1 MARIPSSSAGDRLWF
16 SLGAE
21 QTMGMPAASA
31 RRWTYEEVLALIDEQ
46 EDRSI
51 RYEFA
56 DGELLVTP
64 APGGYH
70 QRIILDLLRLL
81 DPYLRKHEVGE
92 VRLGPSPV
100 AVAERMLFQPD
111 LFVVPF
117 INGKRPRAD
126 VPVTSALLIVEV
138 LSDGS
143 RRHDRLTKRYHY
155 QRAGVPEYWI
165 FDQDAQVVERWQPSN
180 ERPEILSAE
189 LRWHPVPSIDPLVI
203 DLVTLFRGVLDD

>member
-1 MARIPSSSAGDRLWF
+1 
-16 SLGAE
+16 
-21 QTMGMPAASA
+21 MGMPASA
-31 RRWTYEEVLALIDEQ
+31 RQWTYEEVLALIDEQ

-70 QRIILDLLRLL
+70 QRIILDLYRLL
-81 DPYLRKHEVGE
+81 DPYVRRHGLGE

-100 AVAERMLFQPD
+100 SLVERTIFQPD
-111 LFVVPF
+111 LFVVPSVD
-117 INGKRPRAD
+117 GKRPRAD
-126 VPVTSALLIVEV
+126 VPVTSSLLIVEV

-165 FDQDAQVVERWQPSN
+165 LDQDAQVVERWRPSDD
-180 ERPEILSAE
+180 RPDVLDAE
-189 LRWHPVPSIDPLVI
+189 LQWHPVATIEPLTI
-203 DLVTLFRGVLDD
+203 DLVSLFRGVLDD